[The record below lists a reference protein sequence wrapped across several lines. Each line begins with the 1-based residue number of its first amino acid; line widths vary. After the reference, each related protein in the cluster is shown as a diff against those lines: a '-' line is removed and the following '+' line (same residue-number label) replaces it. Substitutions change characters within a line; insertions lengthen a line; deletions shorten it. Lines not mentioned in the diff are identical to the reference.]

1 VDATDK
7 FIRFALAKI
16 GIYKMLSKDSSTFI
30 FLNPTKMKFFTFPF
44 AILIVCL
51 PLLTQCAPSKATSA
65 SAAQISAG
73 YHVIYSY
80 SGTKPPDQLTTLIK
94 NGSVGGILLFGENVS
109 SDLPNQ
115 VKEWQTIYRSS
126 SAFAGSPLL
135 IMTDQ
140 EGGQVRRL
148 PGGPN
153 LSEKQIGSSVNITQA
168 AITAGQQAAEALRE
182 YSNNVNLAPVAG
194 VYRESGNFLD
204 QYGRSYS
211 NQSSITSD
219 CISAFISSQQS
230 KGDVL
235 ATVKHFPGLGAA
247 KTSQDT
253 DAKPVTINLSLNE
266 LRSIDEKPF
275 QSAIQAGVNLVM
287 PSWALYPSLDSTY
300 PSGLSRKW
308 VTDELRNRLGFKGV
322 IITDAIEAGGLN
334 AFGSNDSYRS
344 ILALQAGQ
352 DLILA
357 GARNVQQGWQIVQD
371 LAIASTNGS
380 INAQEWSQSTQRIL
394 ALRSKISN

>member
-1 VDATDK
+1 
-7 FIRFALAKI
+7 
-16 GIYKMLSKDSSTFI
+16 
-30 FLNPTKMKFFTFPF
+30 
-44 AILIVCL
+44 
-51 PLLTQCAPSKATSA
+51 
-65 SAAQISAG
+65 
-73 YHVIYSY
+73 
-80 SGTKPPDQLTTLIK
+80 
-94 NGSVGGILLFGENVS
+94 
-109 SDLPNQ
+109 
-115 VKEWQTIYRSS
+115 
-126 SAFAGSPLL
+126 
-135 IMTDQ
+135 MTDQ

-148 PGGPN
+148 PGGPS
-153 LSEKQIGSSVNITQA
+153 LSEKQIGSSGNITQA

-211 NQSSITSD
+211 NQSNITSD

-230 KGDVL
+230 KRDVL

-247 KTSQDT
+247 KTDQDT